1 MYYIDFDTDFI
12 PNKEADIIVIGSG
25 IAGLFCAI
33 TLKNLKLEPVII
45 TRGIGN
51 TYYSQGGIAAVVS
64 KEDSTAWHVLDT
76 LRAGRNLGDVK
87 NIEILAQEGPNR
99 IVDLELYGVNFDKR
113 EDGSFETTIEGGHSY
128 KRVLKV
134 KDYTGKAIYEA
145 LFKKAKELNIR
156 ILEGELLEI
165 ITKDNALVGCIV
177 EQNDELVF
185 WKSRFL
191 VLATGGAASMY
202 SHTSNPLK
210 TRADV
215 IGIALRR
222 GFLIE
227 NPEFVQ
233 FHPTVFE
240 NTNLLISE
248 AVRGEGAILVNQ
260 NNERFVNELEPRDVV
275 ARAIYR
281 EMLKGNK
288 VYLDMRNLKVDIKT
302 RFPTIYNF
310 LIEHGLDPY
319 KDIVPITPAAHYYIG
334 GIRTDEN
341 GETTVDGVYAIGEV
355 ASTRVHGANRLAS
368 NSLLEGVVFGYRA
381 AYSIALSKRS
391 FKLLKAKN
399 QRSTA
404 KDTDCQQYFETI
416 KNTMWQYAGLERT
429 EEGLLYAIKKIREI
443 IKFCIEAKP
452 TKKNKIIFDVSL
464 SAYATLQGAL
474 KRRESRGCH
483 FRSDFPYEKDEYRY
497 NTKICLEDSLENLL
511 D

>member
-1 MYYIDFDTDFI
+1 MYYIEFDSDFL
-12 PNKEADIIVIGSG
+12 PNKEADILVIGSG

-33 TLKNLKLEPVII
+33 TLKNLKLNPIII

-64 KEDSTAWHVLDT
+64 KGDSTAWHVLDT

-87 NIEILAQEGPNR
+87 NIEVLAQEGPNR
-99 IVDLELYGVNFDKR
+99 IVDLELYGVNFDKK
-113 EDGSFETTIEGGHSY
+113 EDGSFDTTIEGGHSY

-145 LFKKAKELNIR
+145 LLKKAKDLDIT

-165 ITKDNALVGCIV
+165 ITEDNALVGCII
-177 EQNDELVF
+177 EQNSERIF
-185 WKSRFL
+185 WRSKFL

-202 SHTSNPLK
+202 AHTSNPLK

-227 NPEFVQ
+227 NPEFIQ

-248 AVRGEGAILVNQ
+248 AVRGEGAILINQ
-260 NNERFVNELEPRDVV
+260 KNERFVNELEPRDVV

-281 EMLKGNK
+281 QMLNGNR
-288 VYLDMRNLKVDIKT
+288 VYLDMRNLKVDIKS

-310 LIEHGLDPY
+310 LIEHHIDPY
-319 KDIVPITPAAHYYIG
+319 KDLVPITPAAHYYIG

-391 FKLLKAKN
+391 FKLLKARN
-399 QRSTA
+399 QRENT
-404 KDTDCQQYFETI
+404 KDIDCQGYLESI
-416 KNTMWQYAGLERT
+416 KDIMWKYAGLERN
-429 EEGLLYAIKKIREI
+429 EEGLSYAIKKIKEVMKLCATATPNKR
-443 IKFCIEAKP
+443 
-452 TKKNKIIFDVSL
+452 NKIIFDISL
-464 SAYATLQGAL
+464 SAYATLEGAL

-483 FRSDFPYEKDEYRY
+483 FRTDFPYEKDEYRY
-497 NTKICLEDSLENLL
+497 NTKICFEMDSIL

>member
-1 MYYIDFDTDFI
+1 MYYIEFDTDFI
-12 PNKEADIIVIGSG
+12 PNKEADVVVIGSG

-33 TLKNLKLEPVII
+33 TLKNLNLNPILI

-51 TYYSQGGIAAVVS
+51 TYYSQGGIAAVTS
-64 KEDSTAWHVLDT
+64 KEDSTTWHVLDT

-99 IVDLELYGVNFDKR
+99 IVDLELYGVQFDKK
-113 EDGSFETTIEGGHSY
+113 ENKEFETTIEGGHSY

-145 LFKKAKELNIR
+145 LLQKAKDLNIN
-156 ILEGELLEI
+156 IIEGELLEI
-165 ITKDNALVGCIV
+165 ITEDNSLIGCII
-177 EQNDELVF
+177 EQDNELTF
-185 WKSRFL
+185 WRMKYL
-191 VLATGGAASMY
+191 VLATGGTASMY

-215 IGIALRR
+215 IGLSLRH
-222 GFLIE
+222 GFLLE
-227 NPEFVQ
+227 NTEFIQ
-233 FHPTVFE
+233 FHPTVFK

-248 AVRGEGAILVNQ
+248 AVRGEGALLVNQ
-260 NNERFVNELEPRDVV
+260 NNERFINELEPRDVV

-281 EMLKGNK
+281 QMLQGNE

-310 LIEHGLDPY
+310 LIEHGLDPQ
-319 KDIVPITPAAHYYIG
+319 KDLIPITPAAHYYIG

-381 AYSIALSKRS
+381 AYSIALSKRG

-399 QRSTA
+399 QRSF
-404 KDTDCQQYFETI
+404 KNDTDCQTQFEDI
-416 KNTMWQYAGLERT
+416 KNLMWQYAGLER
-429 EEGLLYAIKKIREI
+429 EEKGLLFAIKKVKDIV
-443 IKFCIEAKP
+443 KLCLEAKP
-452 TKKNKIIFDVSL
+452 TKKNKVVFDVAL

-474 KRRESRGCH
+474 KRRESRGAH
-483 FRSDFPYEKDEYRY
+483 FRTDFPHEKDEYRY
-497 NTKICLEDSLENLL
+497 NTKICLEDTLESFL

>member
-1 MYYIDFDTDFI
+1 MYYIEFDTDFI
-12 PNKEADIIVIGSG
+12 PNKETDIIVIGSG

-33 TLKNLKLEPVII
+33 TLKNLKLDPVVI

-64 KEDSTAWHVLDT
+64 KEDSTTWHVLDT

-99 IVDLELYGVNFDKR
+99 IVDLELYGVNFDKK

-145 LFKKAKELNIR
+145 LFNKARKLNIR

-165 ITKDNALVGCIV
+165 ITKDNALVGCII
-177 EQNDELVF
+177 EQNDELIF
-185 WKSRFL
+185 WKSKFL

-248 AVRGEGAILVNQ
+248 AVRGEGATLVNQ

-275 ARAIYR
+275 ARAIYK

-288 VYLDMRNLKVDIKT
+288 VYLDMRSLKVNIET

-310 LIEHGLDPY
+310 LLEHKVDPY
-319 KDIVPITPAAHYYIG
+319 KDLVPITPAAHYYIG

-381 AYSIALSKRS
+381 AYSIALSNRK

-399 QRSTA
+399 QRSTT

-429 EEGLLYAIKKIREI
+429 EEGLLYAVKKIKEI
-443 IKFCIEAKP
+443 IKLCTEAKP

-483 FRSDFPYEKDEYRY
+483 FRLDFPYEKDEYRY
-497 NTKICLEDSLENLL
+497 NTKICLEDSLESLL

>member
-1 MYYIDFDTDFI
+1 MYYTEFDTDFI
-12 PNKEADIIVIGSG
+12 PNQEADILVIGSG

-33 TLKNLKLEPVII
+33 TLKNLKLNPIII

-64 KEDSTAWHVLDT
+64 KEDSTTWHVLDT

-87 NIEILAQEGPNR
+87 NIEVLAQEGPNR
-99 IVDLELYGVNFDKR
+99 IVDLELYGVHFDKK
-113 EDGSFETTIEGGHSY
+113 EDGSFDTTIEGGHSY

-145 LFKKAKELNIR
+145 LLKKAKNLNIT

-165 ITKDNALVGCIV
+165 ITHNNALVGCII
-177 EQNDELVF
+177 EQENKLIF

-215 IGIALRR
+215 IGVALRR

-227 NPEFVQ
+227 NPEFIQ

-248 AVRGEGAILVNQ
+248 AVRGEGAILINQ
-260 NNERFVNELEPRDVV
+260 KGERFVNELEPRDVV
-275 ARAIYR
+275 ARAIYKQ
-281 EMLKGNK
+281 MLIGNK
-288 VYLDMRNLKVDIKT
+288 VYLDMRNLHVDIKL
-302 RFPTIYNF
+302 RFPTIYSF
-310 LIEHGLDPY
+310 LIEHGVNPY
-319 KDIVPITPAAHYYIG
+319 KDLVPITPAAHYYIG

-391 FKLLKAKN
+391 FKFSKAKN
-399 QRSTA
+399 QRNA
-404 KDTDCQQYFETI
+404 VKDIDCQGYLESI
-416 KNTMWQYAGLERT
+416 KDIMWKYAGLERD
-429 EEGLLYAIKKIREI
+429 EEGLSYAIKKIKEI
-443 IKFCIEAKP
+443 MKLCVLANP
-452 TKKNKIIFDVSL
+452 SKKNKIVFDVSL

-474 KRRESRGCH
+474 KRRESRGSH
-483 FRSDFPYEKDEYRY
+483 FRTDFPYEKDEYRY
-497 NTKICLEDSLENLL
+497 NTKICLEESLDGLL
-511 D
+511 N

>member
-1 MYYIDFDTDFI
+1 MYYIEFDTDFI
-12 PNKEADIIVIGSG
+12 PNKETDIIVIGSG

-33 TLKNLKLEPVII
+33 TLKNLKLDPVVI

-64 KEDSTAWHVLDT
+64 KEDSTTWHVLDT

-99 IVDLELYGVNFDKR
+99 IVDLELYGVNFDKK

-145 LFKKAKELNIR
+145 LFNKARKLNIR

-165 ITKDNALVGCIV
+165 ITKDNALVGCII
-177 EQNDELVF
+177 EQNDELIF
-185 WKSRFL
+185 WKSKFL

-215 IGIALRR
+215 IGIALRK

-248 AVRGEGAILVNQ
+248 AVRGEGATLVNQ

-275 ARAIYR
+275 ARAIYK

-288 VYLDMRNLKVDIKT
+288 VYLDMRSLKVNIET

-310 LIEHGLDPY
+310 LLEHKVDPY
-319 KDIVPITPAAHYYIG
+319 KDLVPITPAAHYYIG

-381 AYSIALSKRS
+381 AYSIALSNRK

-399 QRSTA
+399 QRSTT

-429 EEGLLYAIKKIREI
+429 EEGLLYAVKKIKEI
-443 IKFCIEAKP
+443 IKLCTEAKP

-483 FRSDFPYEKDEYRY
+483 FRLDFPYEKDEYRY
-497 NTKICLEDSLENLL
+497 NTKICLEDSLESLL

>member
-1 MYYIDFDTDFI
+1 
-12 PNKEADIIVIGSG
+12 
-25 IAGLFCAI
+25 
-33 TLKNLKLEPVII
+33 
-45 TRGIGN
+45 
-51 TYYSQGGIAAVVS
+51 
-64 KEDSTAWHVLDT
+64 
-76 LRAGRNLGDVK
+76 
-87 NIEILAQEGPNR
+87 
-99 IVDLELYGVNFDKR
+99 
-113 EDGSFETTIEGGHSY
+113 
-128 KRVLKV
+128 
-134 KDYTGKAIYEA
+134 
-145 LFKKAKELNIR
+145 
-156 ILEGELLEI
+156 
-165 ITKDNALVGCIV
+165 LVGCIV

-319 KDIVPITPAAHYYIG
+319 KDLVPITPAAHYYIG

-341 GETTVDGVYAIGEV
+341 GETTVDGVYATGEV

>member
-1 MYYIDFDTDFI
+1 MYYIEFDTDFI
-12 PNKEADIIVIGSG
+12 PNKEADILVIGSG

-33 TLKNLKLEPVII
+33 TLKNLKLNPILI

-87 NIEILAQEGPNR
+87 NIEVLAQEGPNR
-99 IVDLELYGVNFDKR
+99 IVDLELYGVNFDKK
-113 EDGSFETTIEGGHSY
+113 EDGTFETTIEGGHSY

-145 LFKKAKELNIR
+145 LFKKAKELDIT

-165 ITKDNALVGCIV
+165 ITQDNALVGCVI
-177 EQNDELVF
+177 EQNNDLVF
-185 WKSRFL
+185 WRSKFL

-215 IGIALRR
+215 IGVALRR

-227 NPEFVQ
+227 NPEFIQ

-248 AVRGEGAILVNQ
+248 AVRGEGGILVNQ
-260 NNERFVNELEPRDVV
+260 NNERFINELEPRDVV
-275 ARAIYR
+275 ARAIYK
-281 EMLKGNK
+281 EILKGNK
-288 VYLDMRNLKVDIKT
+288 VYLDMRGLKVDIKS

-310 LIEHGLDPY
+310 LIEHNVDPY
-319 KDIVPITPAAHYYIG
+319 KDLVPITPAAHYYIG

-381 AYSIALSKRS
+381 AYSIALSKRG

-399 QRSTA
+399 QRNSI
-404 KDTDCQQYFETI
+404 KDIDCQEYFENI
-416 KNTMWQYAGLERT
+416 KDIMWKYAGLERD
-429 EEGLLYAIKKIREI
+429 EEGLSYAIKKIKDI
-443 IKFCIEAKP
+443 IKICTLAKP
-452 TKKNKIIFDVSL
+452 TKKNKIIFDVGL

-474 KRRESRGCH
+474 KRRESRGSH
-483 FRSDFPYEKDEYRY
+483 FRKDFPYEKDEYRY
-497 NTKICLEDSLENLL
+497 NTKICLEESLDSIF